1 MRTFAC
7 RRCGQLVFFDN
18 TACLNCGAGLGFLW
32 ETRELQTLTAPA
44 GAPDLLAPIDPD
56 GNTYVRCRNVSAA
69 ACNWLVRDPGSL
81 CFSCSLTRTRP
92 GDDDPGGLA
101 ALAEAEA
108 AKRRLMFELG
118 ELSLPIV
125 SFRDR
130 AGGLVFDLLSSRDAP
145 VTTGHAGGVITLD
158 LAESDHVRRIQRR
171 QQLQE
176 AYRTV
181 LGHLRH
187 EIGHYFF
194 PILTPDPGALERV
207 RAAFGDERADYNAA
221 LERHYQQGPPDDWA
235 ERHVSAYA
243 TMHPSEDWAETF
255 AHYLHIRDTLQTAA
269 SHRVQVHGPE
279 TGSHLRPAGKFVSIP
294 GSSSGDF
301 GQYIATWLPLTYA
314 LNALNRSMGRDDL
327 YPFVLAGPV
336 QDKLGLVHELCVIK
350 NASAALAVACRRRD
364 RSPASFS

>member
-7 RRCGQLVFFDN
+7 HRCGQLVFFDN
-18 TACLNCGAGLGFLW
+18 TACLNCRADLGFLW
-32 ETRELQTLTAPA
+32 DTRELQTLTAPVA
-44 GAPDLLAPIDPD
+44 APDLLAPIEAD
-56 GNTYVRCRNVSAA
+56 GNTYVRCHNVSAA

-101 ALAEAEA
+101 AFAEAES

-118 ELSLPIV
+118 ELGLPIV
-125 SFRDR
+125 SFREQ

-145 VTTGHAGGVITLD
+145 VTTGHAHGVITLD
-158 LAESDHVRRIQRR
+158 LAESDEVRRVQRR
-171 QQLQE
+171 EQLQE

-187 EIGHYFF
+187 EIGHYYF
-194 PILTPDPGALERV
+194 PILTADPTALERV
-207 RAAFGDERADYNAA
+207 RAAFGDERADYNEA
-221 LERHYQQGPPDDWA
+221 LERHYQQGPPYAWA

-269 SHRVQVHGPE
+269 SHRVQVLGPE
-279 TGSHLRPAGKFVSIP
+279 TGSRLRPAGNFVSIP
-294 GSSSGDF
+294 GSSSGGFDH
-301 GQYIATWLPLTYA
+301 YIATWLPLTYA

-336 QDKLGLVHELCVIK
+336 QDKLGLVHELVERT
-350 NASAALAVACRRRD
+350 AAQSGRAA
-364 RSPASFS
+364 A